1 MAKRKPR
8 KSRAP
13 KAHKKIGMAPGTV
26 TYMGDKENVS
36 LHVEV
41 IDYNKE
47 HYSLKNYSTVEETFD
62 LGTEDSIT
70 WTNITGL
77 GNVDDIK
84 RLGTFYDIHPLILE
98 DIVDP
103 SQRPRIDEYDDYI
116 FAIAKMLYYK
126 DGDLVVEHISIV
138 MGKDYV
144 LTFQESEF
152 DVFDG
157 LRSRLEAGKGRI
169 RTEKSDYLLFCILD
183 SVIDNYFLIVEALA
197 DKIEVLEDQLFE
209 DPQESASQEIQE
221 LKREALRIRKNIFPL
236 REVVNRLEKTEA
248 NYIYPQTI
256 NYYKDLYDNVIQVIE
271 TIEIYR
277 DMIWGMVDL
286 YMSTMSNKMNNVM
299 KVLTIIATIFIPLTF
314 IAGIYGMNFDY
325 MPELHYKYGYFVVWG
340 IMIVMLFAMVYYFK
354 KKKWL

>member
-1 MAKRKPR
+1 MAKKRLRKKR
-8 KSRAP
+8 VS

-41 IDYNKE
+41 IDYSKD
-47 HYSLKNYSTVEETFD
+47 HYSIKNYNTVEETYH
-62 LGTEDSIT
+62 LGSDDTIT

-84 RLGTFYDIHPLILE
+84 RLGTFYNIHPLILE

-103 SQRPRIDEYDDYI
+103 HQRPRVDEYEDYI
-116 FAIAKMLYYK
+116 FVIAKMLYYK
-126 DGDLVVEHISIV
+126 DNELVVEHISVV
-138 MGKDYV
+138 MGEDYV

-157 LRSRLEAGKGRI
+157 LRARLEAGKGRI

-197 DKIEVLEDQLFE
+197 EKIENLEDELFE
-209 DPQESASQEIQE
+209 DPRESASQEIQE
-221 LKREALRIRKNIFPL
+221 LKREALRVRKNIFPL
-236 REVVNRLEKTEA
+236 REVVSRLEKTEVS
-248 NYIYPQTI
+248 YVYPQTI
-256 NYYKDLYDNVIQVIE
+256 NYYKDLYDNIIQVIE

-314 IAGIYGMNFDY
+314 IVGVYGMNFD
-325 MPELHYKYGYFVVWG
+325 MPEQHYKYSYFIVWG
-340 IMIVMLFAMVYYFK
+340 VMIAIFIGMVYYFK